1 MGLLK
6 ETMQA
11 IIRIDRNLAAIRKE
25 LAFERDAKYFRAV
38 YQQKPIEQVRSD
50 EQRKTENEG
59 SLFDRLSQLDR
70 FPHPDH
76 LTFGGRLKAVRAF
89 WRLKQDELAS
99 EIGVS
104 PPHISNLEADKSTPS
119 AMLIRSVSRRFSIN
133 ETWLATGHLPQ
144 TIEEP
149 ATPIATSKVTPLS
162 GYENAKGFDWG
173 DPAGDRPVIMTLD
186 ELKQHNA
193 GEPLQSL
200 EQMKEQVEGLMG
212 FYQKTSQDDGIKQ
225 VSRVK
230 LTTVCDTEAQWATAS
245 ERIRELLITKDD
257 RPLTNTILSIAVN
270 GGGSVFDSDRE
281 KYHKIIF
288 LNITTRS

>member
-11 IIRIDRNLAAIRKE
+11 IIRIDRNLAEIRKE

-50 EQRKTENEG
+50 EQRKTEIEE

-144 TIEEP
+144 TTEEP
-149 ATPIATSKVTPLS
+149 ATPIHLGKIVPLS
-162 GYENAKGFDWG
+162 GY
-173 DPAGDRPVIMTLD
+173 
-186 ELKQHNA
+186 
-193 GEPLQSL
+193 GEKDA
-200 EQMKEQVEGLMG
+200 EQETCDAISQRLRLIGEEEDLNRQGRVRCSRYPSHCTQATPEQ
-212 FYQKTSQDDGIKQ
+212 QKS
-225 VSRVK
+225 
-230 LTTVCDTEAQWATAS
+230 
-245 ERIRELLITKDD
+245 
-257 RPLTNTILSIAVN
+257 
-270 GGGSVFDSDRE
+270 
-281 KYHKIIF
+281 
-288 LNITTRS
+288 